1 MTSTTPDAPAV
12 NGFAALGLH
21 ESLTRALAT
30 AGYAQPTDVQA
41 RAIPAALGQCFVNAG
56 QTCAA
61 LTRLLVPAEALSVLC
76 EAAGPGASAAFGR
89 AVGEAMGARVAAR
102 LSGDA
107 GVSAASVEAVVEQIG
122 GELALGGMGALGLE
136 RWGRA
141 LVLVIDHSPLGPR
154 GDGLLESVLAGA
166 LDAATGRSVRS
177 LLLGREEGR
186 ARFLITGDAGLEK
199 VTSLLADGLS
209 WGEALVRLHAAPTR
223 AAESAAPRGDA

>member
-1 MTSTTPDAPAV
+1 MPQIRFDPSKAV
-12 NGFAALGLH
+12 TFDLANGL
-21 ESLTRALAT
+21 
-30 AGYAQPTDVQA
+30 VQLSGA
-41 RAIPAALGQCFVNAG
+41 SA
-56 QTCAA
+56 
-61 LTRLLVPAEALSVLC
+61 RLLVPAEALSVLC

-209 WGEALVRLHAAPTR
+209 WGEALVRLHAGPGR
-223 AAESAAPRGDA
+223 AAESAASRGDA